1 MAAAIAA
8 RCSTMHNIAHMC
20 LATLLLQAVPG
31 DLRAR
36 HALADMY
43 QARAFALKD
52 SDGKSLLL
60 LSSM

>member
-1 MAAAIAA
+1 MTRARVAI
-8 RCSTMHNIAHMC
+8 S
-20 LATLLLQAVPG
+20 LLQAVPG

-52 SDGKSLLL
+52 SDGKLLL
-60 LSSM
+60 